1 MYEINENYLN
11 LTGNSFFSSV
21 AKKERMY
28 IAANPDRKIIRLGS
42 GDIALPL
49 APAVVEAM
57 HKAVDEMG
65 DEVNFKGYPPERGY
79 EFLRAA
85 IALHE
90 YADRGIDISID
101 EIFIGDG
108 IKSDSGNIGDIFS
121 RNNIIAV
128 CDPIYPLYV
137 DTNVMAGRAGEF
149 NPDTQQWSNIM
160 YLPCTAENDFLP
172 ELPEVAPDI
181 FYLCFPNNP
190 TGAAMTREQ
199 LQKWVDYAIENNSI
213 IIFDAAYEA
222 YISDGAV
229 PHTIY
234 ECEGAKNCAI
244 ELRSFSKNAGFTG
257 TRLGYTV
264 VPKELKYNDITLNT
278 LWARRQRMK
287 FNGVSYVIQR
297 AGEAVYSPDGRRQV
311 ADQVAYYMNNARLIK
326 EGLIQAGYE
335 VFGGINA
342 PYLWV
347 KTPEGMDSW
356 KMFIYFLANANVIG
370 TPGVGFGVNGEGYFR
385 MTSFCTKEDA
395 LEAVE
400 RIKKL

>member
-1 MYEINENYLN
+1 
-11 LTGNSFFSSV
+11 
-21 AKKERMY
+21 MY

-49 APAVVEAM
+49 VPAVVEAM

-65 DEVNFKGYPPERGY
+65 DEVKFKGYPPERGY

-181 FYLCFPNNP
+181 F
-190 TGAAMTREQ
+190 
-199 LQKWVDYAIENNSI
+199 
-213 IIFDAAYEA
+213 
-222 YISDGAV
+222 
-229 PHTIY
+229 
-234 ECEGAKNCAI
+234 
-244 ELRSFSKNAGFTG
+244 
-257 TRLGYTV
+257 
-264 VPKELKYNDITLNT
+264 
-278 LWARRQRMK
+278 
-287 FNGVSYVIQR
+287 
-297 AGEAVYSPDGRRQV
+297 
-311 ADQVAYYMNNARLIK
+311 
-326 EGLIQAGYE
+326 
-335 VFGGINA
+335 
-342 PYLWV
+342 
-347 KTPEGMDSW
+347 
-356 KMFIYFLANANVIG
+356 
-370 TPGVGFGVNGEGYFR
+370 
-385 MTSFCTKEDA
+385 
-395 LEAVE
+395 
-400 RIKKL
+400 